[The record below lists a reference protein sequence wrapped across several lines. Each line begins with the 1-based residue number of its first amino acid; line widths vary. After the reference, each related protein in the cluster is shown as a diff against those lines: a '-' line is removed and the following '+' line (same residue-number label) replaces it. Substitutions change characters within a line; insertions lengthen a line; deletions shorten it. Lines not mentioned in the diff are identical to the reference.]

1 MLNAAEQVQAEMVL
15 DKAPDVYQLEG
26 CDTLPKLFRHR
37 VREFGDK
44 VAMREKHL
52 GIWSAV
58 SWGAYGE
65 RARAVGMGL
74 VSLGLQRGDV
84 VSVLAENIKE
94 WLFTDLGTQC
104 AGGVTNGVY
113 TTDAAKQVAYLVN
126 DSKTRFLFVEN
137 EEQLDKFLEQRDS
150 MPGLVKV
157 FVYDMEGLR
166 DFRDDMVMSID
177 ELYTLG
183 DAYHRAHPDLWDRLI
198 DASKP
203 DELAMLI
210 YTSGTTGPPKGAMI
224 SQRNCLA
231 QMVLTRNR
239 LPLGPKD
246 EQLSFLPLSHI
257 AERSFSALWPLSVGS
272 IINFAENLETVPEN
286 IREVSPSVFFAVPRI
301 WEKFHSGIT
310 IQMKDATR
318 FGKWAY
324 ATALR
329 VGLRVVE
336 YQVQGRPVPLWL
348 RGLRWIADKTVFA
361 NIRRMLGLEKVHYT
375 ATGAAPISPDLIR
388 WYMAIGVNMYELY
401 GQTESTG
408 VITSN
413 GAGVIKVGSVG
424 TVVDGGELRLSPDG
438 EVLYR
443 SPLNFMGYLNQPE
456 KTAEVLD
463 ADGWLYT
470 GDVGVIDEDGFLR
483 ITDRMKDIIITAG
496 GKNITPSEIE
506 NQLKFSPYIND
517 AVVIGDGRR
526 FLTCLVMIDQDN
538 VEKFAQDNNIPF
550 TNYTSLCRA
559 EEVKN
564 LIWEEIEK
572 VNKNLA
578 RVETVKYFRLIE
590 QRLDAEDEE
599 LTPTMKL
606 KRKLVNEKYKDMI
619 DSMYAQG

>member
-1 MLNAAEQVQAEMVL
+1 MVSVVEQVQADLQPIRTPE
-15 DKAPDVYQLEG
+15 VYQLEG
-26 CDTLPKLFRHR
+26 CDTLPKLFRYR

-44 VAMREKHL
+44 VAMREKDL
-52 GIWSAV
+52 GIWRAI
-58 SWGAYGE
+58 SWNEYGD
-65 RARAVGMGL
+65 RARDVGLGL

-104 AGGVTNGVY
+104 AGGVTNGIY
-113 TTDAAKQVAYLVN
+113 TTDAATQVAFLVN
-126 DSKTRFLFVEN
+126 DSKTKFLFVEN
-137 EEQLDKFLEQRDS
+137 EEQLDKFLEERDN
-150 MPGLVKV
+150 MPELIKV

-166 DFRDDMVMSID
+166 DFKDDMVMSID
-177 ELYTLG
+177 ELYALG
-183 DAYHRAHPDLWDRLI
+183 EAYHRAHPGEWDRLI
-198 DASKP
+198 DASQP
-203 DELAMLI
+203 DDLAMLI

-231 QMVLTRNR
+231 QMVCTRNR
-239 LPLGPKD
+239 LPLGSKD

-318 FGKWAY
+318 FGQWIY
-324 ATALR
+324 DTALR
-329 VGLRVVE
+329 IGLQVVE
-336 YQVQGRPVPLWL
+336 YQEQGKKVPWWL
-348 RGLRWIADKTVFA
+348 QGLNWLADKVVFA
-361 NIRRMLGLEKVHYT
+361 NIRRLLGLEKVKYT

-388 WYMAIGVNMYELY
+388 WYQAIGVQMFELY

-413 GAGVIKVGSVG
+413 GEGMVKIGTVG
-424 TVVDGGELRLSPDG
+424 TVIDGGEVKLSPDG
-438 EVLYR
+438 EILYR
-443 SPLNFMGYLNQPE
+443 SPLNFMGYLNQPD

-470 GDVGVIDEDGFLR
+470 GDVGEIDAEGYLR

-526 FLTCLVMIDQDN
+526 YLTCLIMIDQDN
-538 VEKFAQDNNIPF
+538 VEKFAQDNNVPF

-559 EEVKN
+559 EEVKD

-572 VNKNLA
+572 VNKHLA
-578 RVETVKYFRLIE
+578 RVETIKYFRLIE